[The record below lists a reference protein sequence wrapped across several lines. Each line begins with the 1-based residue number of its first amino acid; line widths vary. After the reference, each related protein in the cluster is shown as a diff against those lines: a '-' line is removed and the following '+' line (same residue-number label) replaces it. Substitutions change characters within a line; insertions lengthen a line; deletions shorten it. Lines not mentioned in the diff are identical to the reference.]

1 MIRSKVP
8 KKPKIHEERESK
20 GMKKCGK
27 GCPAC
32 PYILEGKSIKVQEQ
46 EKWTLNR
53 KYTCES
59 YNIIYMIECSK
70 ENCKLRYIGQ
80 TKRTLKLRLAEHRG
94 YANNDVDTPT
104 GSHFNL
110 PGHNSQANIKI
121 TVLERVKK
129 NDKHYR
135 EVRESY
141 LINKFNTY
149 YDGIN
154 KKK

>member
-1 MIRSKVP
+1 M
-8 KKPKIHEERESK
+8 
-20 GMKKCGK
+20 
-27 GCPAC
+27 
-32 PYILEGKSIKVQEQ
+32 
-46 EKWTLNR
+46 NN

-59 YNIIYMIECSK
+59 YNIVYMIECEK
-70 ENCKLRYIGQ
+70 EKCKLRYIGQ
-80 TKRTLKLRLAEHRG
+80 SKRALRYRLAEHRG

-110 PGHNSQANIKI
+110 PGHSQANIKI
-121 TVLERVKK
+121 TVLKRVKK